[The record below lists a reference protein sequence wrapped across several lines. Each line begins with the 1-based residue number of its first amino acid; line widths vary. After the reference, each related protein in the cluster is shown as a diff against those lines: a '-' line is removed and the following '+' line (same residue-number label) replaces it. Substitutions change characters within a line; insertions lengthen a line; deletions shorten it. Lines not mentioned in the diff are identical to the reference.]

1 MYLALYRKYRPK
13 TFDDVVSQE
22 HITKTLRNQISG
34 GKTAHAYLFTG
45 SRGTGKTT
53 CAKIFAK
60 AVNCQNPK
68 NGEPCLECD
77 ACRGI
82 EDGSVTD
89 VVEIDAASNNG
100 VENIRELRETAF
112 FTPTFAKY
120 RVYII
125 DEVHMLSVAAFNALL
140 KIMEEPPSHVKFILA
155 TTEVHKVP
163 ITVISRCQ
171 RFDFKRI
178 KDEDIA
184 KRLKFIAEKE
194 NVKLTDDASSLIARL
209 ADGAMRDG
217 ISLLDRILASS
228 DEVTLEA
235 VENSVG
241 VASTDYIFELCDCIA
256 ENDSAAALAMINEL
270 YMGSKDLQ
278 RLCSELINHFRNLM
292 LIKAIGDCGDLVKAT
307 GKELERLNE
316 QQNKFT
322 MGQIISCATKLQECS
337 DKIGKTSGKRIELE
351 MCMIKLCTA
360 KAEKTE
366 TVKTVKVQS
375 ETPVTSMDDIPK
387 LPRDN
392 PIIPKLPKEEV
403 KVEEKVEEKIEVKVE
418 PAPIVETVPEP
429 IPEPIP
435 IPETESDAVE
445 EITPEPI
452 KEEKV
457 EVKSEKTSDEF
468 EKVPQWPQIL
478 DELVILAPHLA
489 AIKDDAKAV
498 TRGDNF
504 YVGVSSPFLLEQ
516 LKRDG
521 NTAYIRQAIMN
532 VLGRDYALKLKLNS
546 DNKPKEKKPIDT
558 LLENAKALGIEIEE

>member
-403 KVEEKVEEKIEVKVE
+403 KVEEKVEVKVE

-445 EITPEPI
+445 EVTPEPI

-457 EVKSEKTSDEF
+457 EVKSEQASDEF

-498 TRGDNF
+498 TRSDNF

>member
-1 MYLALYRKYRPK
+1 MYLALYRKYRPQ
-13 TFDDVVSQE
+13 TFFDVVSQD
-22 HITKTLRNQISG
+22 HITKTLKNQISG

-60 AVNCQNPK
+60 AVNCLNPK

-125 DEVHMLSVAAFNALL
+125 DEVHMLSVPAFNALL
-140 KIMEEPPSHVKFILA
+140 KIMEEPPAHVKFVLA

-184 KRLKFIAEKE
+184 GRLKYIAQKE
-194 NVKLTDDASSLIARL
+194 NVKLTDDAAGLISRL
-209 ADGAMRDG
+209 ADGALRDG

-241 VASTDYIFELCDCIA
+241 VAGSEYLFELAECIA
-256 ENDSAAALAMINEL
+256 DNDSAAALAMINEL

-278 RLCSELINHFRNLM
+278 RLCNELINHFRNLM
-292 LIKAIGDCGDLVKAT
+292 LIKAMGDCGDLVKAT
-307 GKELERLNE
+307 EAELARLNE
-316 QQNKFT
+316 QEKKFT
-322 MGQIISCATKLQECS
+322 MGQIIAFASRLQECA
-337 DKIGKTSGKRIELE
+337 DKIGKTSGKRIEFE
-351 MCMIKLCTA
+351 MCMIKLCTP
-360 KAEKTE
+360 KAEKTVVAN
-366 TVKTVKVQS
+366 TA
-375 ETPVTSMDDIPK
+375 PVPEKRVEEKPAEITEIPK
-387 LPRDN
+387 LKKETPFV
-392 PIIPKLPKEEV
+392 IPQLKREEPKVEMPKEEP
-403 KVEEKVEEKIEVKVE
+403 KVEEPIEIKEEIIPEIIPAPETENEAVVEEKHDMPTKDEFVKV
-418 PAPIVETVPEP
+418 PEW
-429 IPEPIP
+429 
-435 IPETESDAVE
+435 E
-445 EITPEPI
+445 E
-452 KEEKV
+452 
-457 EVKSEKTSDEF
+457 
-468 EKVPQWPQIL
+468 IL
-478 DELVILAPHLA
+478 DELIKLAPHLY
-489 AIKDDAKAV
+489 AIKNGTKALIK
-498 TRGDNF
+498 GDSF
-504 YVGVSSPFLLEQ
+504 YVGISNPFLYEQ

-521 NTAYIRQAIMN
+521 NTAYLRQAIKN
-532 VLGRDYALKLKLNS
+532 VLGKDYALKIKAS
-546 DNKPKEKKPIDT
+546 AENKQEEKKPIDT
-558 LLENAKALGIEIEE
+558 LLENAKVLGIEIEE

>member
-403 KVEEKVEEKIEVKVE
+403 KVEEKVEVKVE

-445 EITPEPI
+445 EVTPEPI